1 MFDTLA
7 PLTAG
12 FVIIPTVFAFD
23 LDPTA
28 GPPLLFITLPSV
40 FKLMTLGRIFA
51 IVFFI
56 SVLFAFITSLMNLL
70 EVPIEVVQSNLKL
83 NRIVSV
89 ILVGSLAF
97 LVGLFV
103 ENGYI
108 LGKWIDFVSIYII
121 PLGAFIA
128 SIMFFWIIGINK
140 AKLEIEN
147 GSKRLLVGGIG

>member
-12 FVIIPTVFAFD
+12 FVIIPAVFAFD

-40 FKLMTLGRIFA
+40 FKLMPLGRIFA

-56 SVLFAFITSLMNLL
+56 SVLFTFITSLMNLL

-89 ILVGSLAF
+89 ILVGSFAF

-121 PLGAFIA
+121 LLGAFIA